1 MPDGNSPVDY
11 PASDANSQGRAN
23 SNLAACNM
31 PPHIAE
37 DTQVLWKASRPGAY
51 GRIEILQHRVH
62 RLTWFGGNVEGQP
75 RQ

>member
-1 MPDGNSPVDY
+1 MTMALPPC
-11 PASDANSQGRAN
+11 PASDANSQGRTN

-31 PPHIAE
+31 PLHIAA

-51 GRIEILQHRVH
+51 SRIAILQHRVH
-62 RLTWFGGNVEGQP
+62 RLTRFSGNVEGQP